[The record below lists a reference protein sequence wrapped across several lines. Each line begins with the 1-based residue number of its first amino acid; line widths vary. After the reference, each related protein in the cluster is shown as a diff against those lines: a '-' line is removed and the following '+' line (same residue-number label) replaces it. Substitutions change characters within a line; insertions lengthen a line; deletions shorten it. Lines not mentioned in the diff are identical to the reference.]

1 MSLSWFHHEAVRI
14 HELSATGLEPAVIPR
29 RHALGLLAAASLLPS
44 RSFADVAYPR
54 TEFRSTLA
62 QHFVDDGT
70 QGTFVGYKVDDYVV
84 ISSDST
90 RSGEPKLP
98 ASTFKIPN
106 SLIALETGV
115 VEDPDKDVFKW
126 DGIKRPIEAWN
137 KDHTLR
143 SAIAASAVPV
153 YQEIARRIG
162 QERMQKYVDLFEYGN
177 RNIGGGI
184 DQFWLT
190 GDLRIDP
197 VQQVDFVDRL
207 RRGVLPISKR
217 SQDLVRD
224 ILPVT
229 KVGDATIRAKSGLLG
244 AEIGK
249 PSLGWMVGWAEKG
262 SAQTVF
268 ALNMDVLEPRH
279 IPMRMTLTQQCLSNI
294 GAI

>member
-1 MSLSWFHHEAVRI
+1 
-14 HELSATGLEPAVIPR
+14 
-29 RHALGLLAAASLLPS
+29 
-44 RSFADVAYPR
+44 VA
-54 TEFRSTLA
+54 
-62 QHFVDDGT
+62 
-70 QGTFVGYKVDDYVV
+70 
-84 ISSDST
+84 
-90 RSGEPKLP
+90 
-98 ASTFKIPN
+98 N

-115 VEDPDKDVFKW
+115 VGDPDVDVFKW
-126 DGIKRPIEAWN
+126 DGVKRSIEAWN

-162 QERMQKYVDLFEYGN
+162 AERMQKYVDLLDYGN

-197 VQQVDFVDRL
+197 VQQIDFLDRL
-207 RRGVLPISKR
+207 RRGVLPLAARTQEK
-217 SQDLVRD
+217 VRD

-229 KVGDATIRAKSGLLG
+229 KFGDATIRAKSGLLG

-249 PSLGWMVGWAEKG
+249 PSLGWLVGWAEKG
-262 SAQTVF
+262 TSQTVF
-268 ALNMDVLEPRH
+268 ALNLDVREPPH
-279 IPMRMTLTQQCLSNI
+279 IAARATIAQNCLAEI

>member
-1 MSLSWFHHEAVRI
+1 MI
-14 HELSATGLEPAVIPR
+14 NR
-29 RHALGLLAAASLLPS
+29 RHTLGLLAAAAILPS
-44 RSFADVAYPR
+44 RGFAYVAPQ
-54 TEFRSTLA
+54 RSEIREDLA
-62 QHFVDDGT
+62 KHFTDEETV
-70 QGTFVGYKVDDYVV
+70 GTFVGYKVEDYLV
-84 ISSDST
+84 IASDKN
-90 RSGEPKLP
+90 RSGEPMLP

-126 DGIKRPIEAWN
+126 DGVTRSIEAWN
-137 KDHTLR
+137 RDHTMR

-162 QERMQKYVDLFEYGN
+162 QERMQKYVDLLEYGN
-177 RNIGGGI
+177 RDIGGGI

-190 GDLRIDP
+190 GNLRIDP

-207 RRGVLPISKR
+207 RRGVLQISKR

-244 AEIGK
+244 AEVDK
-249 PSLGWMVGWAEKG
+249 PSLGWLVGWAEKG
-262 SAQTVF
+262 SANTVF
-268 ALNMDVLEPRH
+268 ALNLDCREPRH
-279 IPMRMTLTQQCLSNI
+279 IADRMKLTQQCLTDI

>member
-1 MSLSWFHHEAVRI
+1 LI
-14 HELSATGLEPAVIPR
+14 HR
-29 RHALGLLAAASLLPS
+29 RHALGLFAAFSTLPL
-44 RSFADVAYPR
+44 RAFADVAPQ
-54 TEFRSTLA
+54 RSEIRDSLGR
-62 QHFVDDGT
+62 HFADEGT
-70 QGTFVGYKVDDYVV
+70 SGTFVGYKTDDYL
-84 ISSDST
+84 IIASDKD
-90 RSGEPKLP
+90 RSGQAFLP

-126 DGIKRPIEAWN
+126 DGVKRSIEAWN
-137 KDHTLR
+137 RDHTMR

-162 QERMQKYVDLFEYGN
+162 AERMQKYVDLLDYGN
-177 RNIGGGI
+177 HNIGGGI

-197 VQQVDFVDRL
+197 IRQIDFVDRL

-224 ILPVT
+224 ILPVS
-229 KVGDATIRAKSGLLG
+229 KAGDAIIRAKSGLLG

-249 PSLGWMVGWAEKG
+249 PSLGWLVGWAEKG
-262 SAQTVF
+262 SSQTVF
-268 ALNMDVLEPRH
+268 ALNLDYREPRH
-279 IPMRMTLTQQCLSNI
+279 IAARMTLAQACLADI

>member
-1 MSLSWFHHEAVRI
+1 MQ
-14 HELSATGLEPAVIPR
+14 PVITR

-44 RSFADVAYPR
+44 RGFADVAPQR
-54 TEFRSTLA
+54 SEIREALAKHFADAGTE
-62 QHFVDDGT
+62 
-70 QGTFVGYKVDDYVV
+70 GTFVGYKVDEYLV
-84 ISSDST
+84 IASDAQ
-90 RSGEPKLP
+90 RSGEAKLP

-126 DGIKRPIEAWN
+126 DGVKRSIEAWN
-137 KDHTLR
+137 KDHTMR
-143 SAIAASAVPV
+143 TAIAASVVPV
-153 YQEIARRIG
+153 YQEIARRVG
-162 QERMQKYVDLFEYGN
+162 EGRMQKYVDLFEYGN

-229 KVGDATIRAKSGLLG
+229 KAGEAVIHVKSGLVG
-244 AEIGK
+244 AEVGK
-249 PSLGWMVGWAEKG
+249 PSLGWMVGWAENG

-268 ALNMDVLEPRH
+268 ALNLDVREPHH
-279 IPMRMTLTQQCLSNI
+279 IADRMNLTQACLRDI

>member
-1 MSLSWFHHEAVRI
+1 MPS
-14 HELSATGLEPAVIPR
+14 
-29 RHALGLLAAASLLPS
+29 ASLPPFFIASDAACDQSPPCARPS
-44 RSFADVAYPR
+44 CRRQRVAVAQLCRCRASSAAKFASD
-54 TEFRSTLA
+54 LA
-62 QHFVDDGT
+62 KRFIDEGT
-70 QGTFVGYKVDDYVV
+70 AGTFVGYKVDDYL
-84 ISSDST
+84 IIASDKD
-90 RSGEPKLP
+90 RSGEAKLP

-115 VEDPDKDVFKW
+115 VGDPDKDVFKW
-126 DGIKRPIEAWN
+126 DGVTASIEAWN
-137 KDHTLR
+137 RDHTMR

-162 QERMQKYVDLFEYGN
+162 AERMQKYVDLFEYGN
-177 RNIGGGI
+177 RDIGGGI

-190 GDLRIDP
+190 GNLRIDP
-197 VQQVDFVDRL
+197 VQQIDFVDRL
-207 RRGVLPISKR
+207 RRGVLPVSKR

-229 KVGDATIRAKSGLLG
+229 KVGDAIIRAKSGLLG

-268 ALNMDVLEPRH
+268 ALNIDCREPRH
-279 IPMRMTLTQQCLSNI
+279 IADRMKLTQQCLRDI

>member
-1 MSLSWFHHEAVRI
+1 MI
-14 HELSATGLEPAVIPR
+14 DR
-29 RHALGLLAAASLLPS
+29 RQAIGFLAAATALPS
-44 RSFADVAYPR
+44 RAWADVAPQ
-54 TEFRSTLA
+54 RSEIRDGLA
-62 QHFVDDGT
+62 KHFTDEGT
-70 QGTFVGYKVDDYVV
+70 AGTFVGYKTDDYL
-84 ISSDST
+84 IIASDKD
-90 RSGEPKLP
+90 RSGEAKLP

-115 VEDPDKDVFKW
+115 VGDPDKDVFKW
-126 DGIKRPIEAWN
+126 DGVTRDIAAWN
-137 KDHTLR
+137 RDHTLR

-162 QERMQKYVDLFEYGN
+162 IERMQKYVDLLEYGN
-177 RNIGGGI
+177 RDIRGGI

-190 GDLRIDP
+190 GNLRIDP
-197 VQQVDFVDRL
+197 MQQIDFVDRL
-207 RRGVLPISKR
+207 RRGALPVSKR

-229 KVGDATIRAKSGLLG
+229 KVGDAIIRAKTGLLG

-249 PSLGWMVGWAEKG
+249 PSLGWVAGWAEKG

-268 ALNMDVLEPRH
+268 ALNMDCTEPGL
-279 IPMRMTLTQQCLSNI
+279 IASRMKLTQQCLSDI

>member
-1 MSLSWFHHEAVRI
+1 MTL
-14 HELSATGLEPAVIPR
+14 TR
-29 RHALGLLAAASLLPS
+29 RHLLGALAGASLLPS
-44 RSFADVAYPR
+44 RGFADVMYQ
-54 TEFRSTLA
+54 RSAIRENLA
-62 QHFVDDGT
+62 KHFADAGT
-70 QGTFVGYKVDDYVV
+70 DGTFVGYKIDDYLV
-84 ISSDST
+84 IASDKD
-90 RSGEPKLP
+90 RSGEAKLP
-98 ASTFKIPN
+98 ASTYKIPN

-115 VEDPDKDVFKW
+115 VGDPDKDIFKW
-126 DGIKRPIEAWN
+126 DGVVRDIEAWN

-177 RNIGGGI
+177 RDIGGGI

-190 GDLRIDP
+190 GNLRIDP

-207 RRGVLPISKR
+207 RRGTLPVSKR
-217 SQDLVRD
+217 SQDMVRD

-229 KVGDATIRAKSGLLG
+229 KVGDSIIRAKSGLLG

-268 ALNMDVLEPRH
+268 ALNLDVREPRH
-279 IPMRMTLTQQCLSNI
+279 IADRMKISQQCLTDI

>member
-1 MSLSWFHHEAVRI
+1 
-14 HELSATGLEPAVIPR
+14 
-29 RHALGLLAAASLLPS
+29 LPS
-44 RSFADVAYPR
+44 RGFADVAPQR
-54 TEFRSTLA
+54 SEIREALAKHFADAGTE
-62 QHFVDDGT
+62 
-70 QGTFVGYKVDDYVV
+70 GTFVGYKVDDYLV
-84 ISSDST
+84 IASDAE
-90 RSGEPKLP
+90 RSGEAKLP

-126 DGIKRPIEAWN
+126 DGVKRSIEAWN

-153 YQEIARRIG
+153 YQEIARRVG
-162 QERMQKYVDLFEYGN
+162 EGRMQKYVDLFEYGN

-207 RRGVLPISKR
+207 RRGVLRISKR

-229 KVGDATIRAKSGLLG
+229 KVGDAVIRAKSGLLG
-244 AEIGK
+244 AEVGK
-249 PSLGWMVGWAEKG
+249 PSLGWMVGWAENG

-268 ALNMDVLEPRH
+268 ALNLDVRDPRH
-279 IPMRMTLTQQCLSNI
+279 IADRMNLTQACLRDI